1 MEKFYSQAGMSD
13 LYSNTGYDYSPNGY
27 DYGTGIYADSG
38 MNGNGN
44 GNSNSNGNSNGN
56 GNGNSNGCRGNITN
70 TATAQGYYIPQ
81 AGAEPV
87 VVTGQDSVKLGCIFA
102 DIAKTADR
110 QTVNTGDTIK
120 YTVTFRNMSDREMY
134 NVKITDNLSPYLNV
148 IATTINP
155 APQPGESLEGGITIG
170 RVPAGSSRTLTFSTR
185 VTADAA
191 EDIVNRAFADFTF
204 RDDDGRQQTASTH
217 ITSVTT
223 TLERRSLTVHK
234 TADRQYITAN
244 GDEVVFTIT
253 VNNPTGR
260 VLGDVVV
267 TDSLPEG
274 LVYVE
279 NSTSINGDNPIDSDP
294 AGGIYIGAMD
304 SGSEATVKFTAKVQ
318 L

>member
-1 MEKFYSQAGMSD
+1 MPD
-13 LYSNTGYDYSPNGY
+13 LYGNTAYDYSSNGY
-27 DYGTGIYADSG
+27 DYTNGISAQNGMNGTGGND
-38 MNGNGN
+38 NGNGN
-44 GNSNSNGNSNGN
+44 GNGGN
-56 GNGNSNGCRGNITN
+56 GGNGGCSIVN

-81 AGAEPV
+81 AGGDPV
-87 VVTGQDSVKLGCIFA
+87 VVNGQDSFTLGCIFA

-110 QTVNTGDTIK
+110 QTVNAGDTVR
-120 YTVTFRNMSDREMY
+120 YTITFRNMSDREMY
-134 NVKITDNLSPYLNV
+134 NVKIVDNLSRYLNV

-155 APQPGESLEGGITIG
+155 APQAGESLEDGITIG
-170 RVPAGSSRTLTFSTR
+170 RVPAGASRTLTFSAR
-185 VTADAA
+185 VTNDVT
-191 EDIVNRAFADFTF
+191 EDIVNRAYADFAF
-204 RDDDGRQQTASTH
+204 RDGDGRPQSASTH

-223 TLERRSLTVHK
+223 PLERRTLTVHK

-244 GDEVVFTIT
+244 GDEIVFTIT
-253 VNNPTGR
+253 VSNPTSR

-294 AGGIYIGAMD
+294 SGGIYIGAMD
-304 SGSEATVKFTAKVQ
+304 SGSEATVRFTARVQ